1 MSFSITLGKE
11 VLTEFDEPVLQGQ
24 IEIDGHTENFFAPTE
39 YWSRN
44 EYLSSWKKSLTQGLR
59 EGDHAVLVTS
69 MRDPEVSNFIF
80 YWIIFIEGGQAYV
93 QNRIL
98 FLEEISEPFDPGKI
112 NSYVSRRAEF
122 NEDGLEISQW
132 KVDVSSIRDFLDE
145 LSN

>member
-1 MSFSITLGKE
+1 MSFSITLGEE
-11 VLTEFDEPVLQGQ
+11 VLTEFDGSVLQGE
-24 IEIDGHTENFFAPTE
+24 IEIDGYTENFFAPTE
-39 YWSRN
+39 YWSRS
-44 EYLSSWKKSLTQGLR
+44 EYISSWKKSLKRGLR

-80 YWIIFIEGGQAYV
+80 YWIIFIEGEQAYI

-98 FLEEISEPFDPGKI
+98 FLEEISEPFDPEKI
-112 NSYVSRRAEF
+112 NSYVSRRTEF

-132 KVDVSSIRDFLDE
+132 KVDMTSIVDFLNE

>member
-1 MSFSITLGKE
+1 MSFSIILGKD

-24 IEIDGHTENFFAPTE
+24 IEIDGYTENFFTPTE

-80 YWIIFIEGGQAYV
+80 CWIIFIEDGQAYI

-98 FLEEISEPFDPGKI
+98 FLEEISEPFDPEKI
-112 NSYVSRRAEF
+112 NSYVSRRVEF
-122 NEDGLEISQW
+122 DEDGLEISQW
-132 KVDVSSIRDFLDE
+132 NVDMSSIRDFLDE

>member
-1 MSFSITLGKE
+1 MSFSIALGEE
-11 VLTEFDEPVLQGQ
+11 VLTEFNEPVLKGE
-24 IEIDGHTENFFAPTE
+24 IEIDGYTESFFASTE

-44 EYLSSWKKSLTQGLR
+44 EYISSWKKSLKRGLR

-69 MRDPEVSNFIF
+69 MRDPEASNFIF
-80 YWIIFIEGGQAYV
+80 YWVIFIEGEQAYI

-98 FLEEISEPFDPGKI
+98 FLEEMSEPFDPEKI
-112 NSYVSRRAEF
+112 SSYVSRRTEF

-132 KVDVSSIRDFLDE
+132 KTDMTSIVDFLNE